1 MNVLQQIFTD
11 YYEEIE
17 YILHPRKTE
26 MENIDK
32 MIHCGDP
39 SFGGAMY
46 GCTHCGKLKFVPFRC
61 HSRFCPTCGNK
72 YTMDRTTSMSFKL
85 VNVTHRH
92 CVFTIDENLREFFLK
107 DRSLLD
113 CLFHSVNSVIT
124 RMFFKMNKS
133 KNFTPGFIM
142 VLHTFGRDLKWNPHI
157 HCLISEGGYS
167 DDGFWRNVKHFDYT
181 FLRNAFRTALLNEM
195 ESKIGSSF
203 KKVKAKCYRE
213 HQQGFYVYAKP
224 NLCDPRIVVKYIG
237 RYLGRPV
244 IATSRI
250 DKYDGEMVTFH
261 YNRHE
266 DEQYIEETIPAMEFI
281 QRLIRHIPEKHFKM
295 IRYGGIYARHR
306 EIDSKL
312 YRAISKS
319 KHHIYRSFNQWRT
332 AILSSFGYDPLVCP
346 DCQHRME
353 FLELYFNH
361 QRVSLEEMYEKVMSK
376 SRGKRSS
383 A

>member
-46 GCTHCGKLKFVPFRC
+46 GCPHCGKLKFVPFRC

-142 VLHTFGRDLKWNPHI
+142 VLHKLVDCLEK
-157 HCLISEGGYS
+157 CLIYGHIRRFANWFYYS
-167 DDGFWRNVKHFDYT
+167 FTT
-181 FLRNAFRTALLNEM
+181 FNGLSLDM
-195 ESKIGSSF
+195 Q
-203 KKVKAKCYRE
+203 KAPAGC
-213 HQQGFYVYAKP
+213 
-224 NLCDPRIVVKYIG
+224 
-237 RYLGRPV
+237 
-244 IATSRI
+244 RI
-250 DKYDGEMVTFH
+250 DRYTTLRGTSKRKNKIT
-261 YNRHE
+261 
-266 DEQYIEETIPAMEFI
+266 PP
-281 QRLIRHIPEKHFKM
+281 IRRRFSLLH
-295 IRYGGIYARHR
+295 
-306 EIDSKL
+306 
-312 YRAISKS
+312 
-319 KHHIYRSFNQWRT
+319 WRT
-332 AILSSFGYDPLVCP
+332 GTLLFYALMLRSKGKW
-346 DCQHRME
+346 
-353 FLELYFNH
+353 
-361 QRVSLEEMYEKVMSK
+361 SLDLCGS
-376 SRGKRSS
+376 
-383 A
+383 